1 MNIKKTGFI
10 LSCIIIPNA
19 FCQST
24 LSLIGFEG
32 IGIPAD
38 LNRSIAQQIESKLPG
53 YCNCS
58 VISQEELDGT
68 MIDFLKKRT
77 DRTNNAVK
85 NTTPSPS
92 LSVENVV
99 TGTLSKIGPTY
110 NIILKLVSVQSGI
123 IIRSI
128 SREHSGSI
136 EALFPFTDAAVA
148 ELFKESEPQPRI
160 DTLYIPAPAP
170 VTIVKAQQRK
180 EEPSKPPSNNDKSQW
195 MIEKIGIGA
204 IAIFATLAAIILTN
218 TTQ

>member
-32 IGIPAD
+32 IGIPPD
-38 LNRSIAQQIESKLPG
+38 LTRSIAQQIESKLPG

-77 DRTNNAVK
+77 SRNSSSVK
-85 NTTPSPS
+85 STSPSPS
-92 LSVENVV
+92 LSVEQVV

-110 NIILKLVSVQSGI
+110 NIILKLVSVRTGI

-148 ELFKESEPQPRI
+148 ELFKGSEPIKII

-170 VTIVKAQQRK
+170 VAVVKPQQRK
-180 EEPSKPPSNNDKSQW
+180 EVFSEPPSNDEKSQW

-204 IAIFATLAAIILTN
+204 IAIFATLAAIILSN
-218 TTQ
+218 TTR